1 MRSLHSPAPR
11 PARSFAMRVFLR
23 ASARSLPFE
32 VLLLSD
38 GQRQAVPT
46 GARYPVQQLLRGR
59 DKTTGFQGL
68 RKNSACR
75 IVFSGDF
82 RKCARPWRDQ
92 TPERFSAA
100 VPCKTFRR
108 RNTSSK
114 ILCPPSLLFIF
125 GSARVRPSPDQSRPT
140 FLSCSNP
147 PSSSVTPLP
156 T

>member
-11 PARSFAMRVFLR
+11 PARSFAMLVFLR

-32 VLLLSD
+32 VLLFSD
-38 GQRQAVPT
+38 GQRQAVPA
-46 GARYPVQQLLRGR
+46 GAQYPVQQLLRGR
-59 DKTTGFQGL
+59 DKTTGFRGL

-114 ILCPPSLLFIF
+114 ILCATSLLLIF
-125 GSARVRPSPDQSRPT
+125 GSARLRPSRDK
-140 FLSCSNP
+140 
-147 PSSSVTPLP
+147 SVT
-156 T
+156 TFVS